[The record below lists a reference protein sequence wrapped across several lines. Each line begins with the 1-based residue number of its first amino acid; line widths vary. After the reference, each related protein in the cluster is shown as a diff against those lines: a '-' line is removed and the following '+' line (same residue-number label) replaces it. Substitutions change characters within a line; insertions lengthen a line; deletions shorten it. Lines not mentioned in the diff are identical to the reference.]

1 MIGDRERVLDAV
13 DLVALIGE
21 HVRLQRKGREHLGLC
36 PFHDDRR
43 PSMAVVTHK
52 GTPFFKCF
60 ACGAAGNAIDFMM
73 RYHRLEFPEAL
84 RQLAERAGLSLS
96 PRRGGDR
103 GENTDRRADLIRA
116 NEIAARAFRRLI
128 ADETDGV
135 GARKMLDRRGVSEE
149 MRERFGL
156 GAAPP
161 AWDRLATGL
170 EAWSGAGGGD
180 EARLP
185 MAVFEEAGLVQRSR
199 RGEWIDR
206 FRNRLVFPIRNEM
219 GRTIAFGARQ
229 LDPEDQ
235 PKYLN
240 SPESAVFDKSST
252 LYGLDVAKQAI
263 IRLKSAVVVE
273 GYLDVIACHAAGFEH
288 VVATLGTA
296 LTAGHARRLRH
307 KAEEVVLLFDGDVAG
322 ERAAD
327 RAIEVFF
334 GGTLDVRI
342 GTLPGG
348 LDPDDL
354 LKTPDGK
361 AAFARAI
368 EDAVDALDHLLRRFV
383 SSWSGTSGLSG
394 RQRLLEDLL
403 GRLARLGFHRMSPL
417 RRSLVLD
424 RLAGATGIGT
434 SELLSAM
441 PAPSTAPRHAADSVE
456 VETPT
461 RVVEAPADD
470 VAPLDPP
477 TPARRSAER
486 TLASVLLAWP
496 ELADARPE
504 ALEHVLRDDL
514 ASRAVAWV
522 GRVRQ
527 ALRDDER
534 RPDLVDLVTS
544 TPERS
549 RGELDEL
556 LALADRRPA
565 LDGTPAEQLE
575 QAIADLEVLERRAS
589 LDAELRQA
597 AAPRDPHELSRR
609 LERLRDGGG
618 RASAIGRLSGSP
630 RPA

>member
-1 MIGDRERVLDAV
+1 MIGDRDRVLEAT
-13 DLVALIGE
+13 DLVSLIGE
-21 HVRLQRKGREHLGLC
+21 HVRLERKGREHLGLC

-84 RQLAERAGLSLS
+84 RQLAERCGITLT
-96 PRRGGDR
+96 PRHGTSA
-103 GENTDRRADLIRA
+103 ETSDRRADLIRA
-116 NEIAARAFRRLI
+116 NEVAARAFRRLLD
-128 ADETDGV
+128 DEV
-135 GARKMLDRRGVSEE
+135 EGALAREMLDRRGVSAE

-156 GAAPP
+156 GAAPSS
-161 AWDRLATGL
+161 WDRLASGL
-170 EAWSGAGGGD
+170 EAWSRGGEAAG
-180 EARLP
+180 RMP
-185 MAVFEEAGLVQRSR
+185 MDVFESAGLVQRSR
-199 RGEWIDR
+199 RGDWIDR

-240 SPESAVFDKSST
+240 SPESPVFDKSST

-263 IRLKSAVVVE
+263 IRRKSAVVVE

-296 LTAGHARRLRH
+296 LTAGHARRLHH
-307 KAEEVVLLFDGDVAG
+307 KAEEVVLLFDGDAAG
-322 ERAAD
+322 ARAAD

-334 GGTLDVRI
+334 TGSLDVRI

-354 LKTPDGK
+354 LKTPGG
-361 AAFARAI
+361 AEAFERAV
-368 EDAVDALDHLLRRFV
+368 EEAVDALDHLIRRFTRA
-383 SSWSGTSGLSG
+383 WSAQDGLSS

-403 GRLARLGFHRMSPL
+403 ARLARLGFHRMSSL
-417 RRSLVLD
+417 RRALVLD
-424 RLAGATGIGT
+424 RLAASTGIAVPQ
-434 SELLSAM
+434 LLDAMPAESRRQEPSAM
-441 PAPSTAPRHAADSVE
+441 PD
-456 VETPT
+456 
-461 RVVEAPADD
+461 EAPLPHDADP
-470 VAPLDPP
+470 APDRTPAPAAEPP

-496 ELADARPE
+496 ELAEHRPE
-504 ALEHVLRDDL
+504 ALELECRDAL
-514 ASRAVAWV
+514 AARTIAWV
-522 GRVRQ
+522 AARRSAAGR
-527 ALRDDER
+527 DER
-534 RPDLVDLVTS
+534 GPDLVDLVTE
-544 TPERS
+544 TPQAQ
-549 RGELDEL
+549 RGELDAL
-556 LALADRRPA
+556 LALADRRPK
-565 LDGTPAEQLE
+565 LEGDPTEQL
-575 QAIADLEVLERRAS
+575 ASAMADLDALERRLEIES
-589 LDAELRQA
+589 ELRTA
-597 AAPRDPHELSRR
+597 AARDAHELSRR

-618 RASAIGRLSGSP
+618 RAAAIGRLSGSP